1 MIMAEGHSSDAP
13 VGAVRAEGGASSG
26 LDDLY
31 RRHFAALS
39 AFVRRKFGPGPPDPE
54 DVAQAAF
61 ERFAALPDRAEVR
74 NPKAFLYRRARNHVI
89 DHRRRQAVSTRLAAE
104 VERLNPT
111 GASADSDPLRVLE
124 AREELA
130 AVIAAIEALDARRRE
145 VLILNSIEGLSCA
158 EIARRMGLSQTR
170 IVQLYA
176 QAIAACAKAAS
187 DAGGGRS

>member
-1 MIMAEGHSSDAP
+1 MAEGHSSDAP
-13 VGAVRAEGGASSG
+13 LGAVPPPAGAASG
-26 LDDLY
+26 LDELY
-31 RRHFAALS
+31 RLHFLALS
-39 AFVRRKFGPGPPDPE
+39 GFVRRKFGSGPPDPE

-74 NPKAFLYRRARNHVI
+74 NPKAFLYRCARNYVI

-111 GASADSDPLRVLE
+111 GASADGDPLRVLE

-176 QAIAACAKAAS
+176 QAIAACAKALS
-187 DAGGGRS
+187 DAGGGRP

>member
-1 MIMAEGHSSDAP
+1 MAEGHASDAP
-13 VGAVRAEGGASSG
+13 RGAIQAGAGALSG

-31 RRHFAALS
+31 RRHFTTLS

-61 ERFAALPDRAEVR
+61 ERFAALTDQAQVR
-74 NPKAFLYRRARNHVI
+74 NPKAFLYRCARNYVI
-89 DHRRRQAVSTRLAAE
+89 DHRRRQAVSTRLASE
-104 VERLNPT
+104 VQSLNPT
-111 GASADSDPLRVLE
+111 GASADGDPLRVLE
-124 AREELA
+124 AREDLA

-176 QAIAACAKAAS
+176 QAIAACAKALSEAQ
-187 DAGGGRS
+187 GGRP

>member
-1 MIMAEGHSSDAP
+1 MAEGHSSDAP
-13 VGAVRAEGGASSG
+13 LGGVRPGAEASNG

-31 RRHFAALS
+31 RRHFTALS
-39 AFVRRKFGPGPPDPE
+39 AFVRRKFGSGPPDPE

-61 ERFAALPDRAEVR
+61 ERYAALANRSEVR
-74 NPKAFLYRRARNHVI
+74 NPKAFLYRCARNYVI

-104 VERLNPT
+104 VESLNPT
-111 GASADSDPLRVLE
+111 GASADSDPARVLE

-130 AVIAAIEALDARRRE
+130 AVIAAIESLDARRRE

-170 IVQLYA
+170 VVQLYA
-176 QAIAACAKAAS
+176 QAIAACAKALAS
-187 DAGGGRS
+187 TEGSKG

>member
-1 MIMAEGHSSDAP
+1 MGEGHSSGAP
-13 VGAVRAEGGASSG
+13 RGEAEAEAAASGG

-31 RRHFAALS
+31 RRHFSALS
-39 AFVRRKFGPGPPDPE
+39 AFVRHKFGPGPPDPE

-61 ERFAALPDRAEVR
+61 ERYAALPKRGDIR
-74 NPKAFLYRRARNHVI
+74 NPKAFLYRCARNYVI

-104 VERLNPT
+104 VENLNPT
-111 GASADSDPLRVLE
+111 GASADGDPARVLE

-130 AVIAAIEALDARRRE
+130 AVIAAIELLDARRRE

-170 IVQLYA
+170 VVQLYA
-176 QAIAACAKAAS
+176 QAIAACAKALALTDGS
-187 DAGGGRS
+187 KR

>member
-1 MIMAEGHSSDAP
+1 MAEGHSSDAP
-13 VGAVRAEGGASSG
+13 LGAVPPPAEASSR
-26 LDDLY
+26 LDELY
-31 RRHFAALS
+31 RRHFTALS
-39 AFVRRKFGPGPPDPE
+39 GFVRRKFGSGPPDPE

-61 ERFAALPDRAEVR
+61 ERFAALPDRAEVG
-74 NPKAFLYRRARNHVI
+74 NPKAFLYRCARNYVI

-176 QAIAACAKAAS
+176 QAIAACAKALS
-187 DAGGGRS
+187 DAGEGRP